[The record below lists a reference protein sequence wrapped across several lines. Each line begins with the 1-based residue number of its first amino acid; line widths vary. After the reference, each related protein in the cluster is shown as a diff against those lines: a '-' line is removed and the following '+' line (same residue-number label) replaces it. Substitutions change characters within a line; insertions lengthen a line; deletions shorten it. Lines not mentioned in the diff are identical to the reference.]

1 MGYVFAQLRLSNPRF
16 PELPSVEVKARV
28 DSAAWLVCIP
38 SWLKDE
44 LRLEQADFRPA
55 QLADGSVVEV
65 PYVGPLELRFDNRLA
80 FSGALVMG
88 DEVLLGAVAME
99 DMDVLIDPRGQK
111 LIVNPAHPD
120 VASGFVGQVGEV
132 QAAPV
137 MINVQIDGVWKQ
149 FPKGTRLI
157 EACEQAGSY
166 VPRYCY
172 HKKLSSPG
180 NCRMCLIEQGMP
192 KMGPDRTP
200 VLGDDGKPVINWMP
214 RPQISCAQ
222 DVAEGM
228 GVRTT
233 SPLVEECRKGV
244 MEFLLINH
252 PLDCPICDQAG
263 ECRLQE
269 FSVEYGKAESRFLEN
284 KVKKPKNIEL
294 GPRVTLDDERCILC
308 SRCIR
313 FCQEV
318 AKDDVLGFI
327 DRGSH
332 SVLTAHPGK
341 RLENNY
347 SLNTVDIC
355 PVGALTSSDFRFKMR
370 VWFLKETKSFC
381 TSCATGC
388 NTLIGTREDV
398 IYRQTP
404 RENDAVNS
412 TWMCDYGRLNFDYL
426 QSERRLLEPKILSG
440 DRLVPTDWKTA
451 IIHAAA
457 QLKHFNGWEIAI
469 IASGRMTNEELWL
482 TSRLAHAL
490 GVQLIDIVPRRG
502 PGDDILLSE
511 DRNPNTNGA
520 RLLKLAS
527 GQLNRISEG
536 IASGQIKA
544 LVALGENPFE
554 AGITIEQLTQLPA
567 FIAMNILEN
576 PATNCV
582 TALLPSSGFAEKRG
596 SMINRTG
603 RLQRLNRAVLP
614 PGQARDDWEILRD
627 LIQECS
633 GQNGIYTI
641 EEVFA
646 RMSRSVPELA
656 GLSLSKIGD
665 LGVQVM
671 EVEKEAKS
679 ATDDTASTAA
689 PPTLEVP
696 AKPKS

>member
-1 MGYVFAQLRLSNPRF
+1 MAETSTAPQL
-16 PELPSVEVKARV
+16 V
-28 DSAAWLVCIP
+28 
-38 SWLKDE
+38 
-44 LRLEQADFRPA
+44 
-55 QLADGSVVEV
+55 
-65 PYVGPLELRFDNRLA
+65 
-80 FSGALVMG
+80 
-88 DEVLLGAVAME
+88 
-99 DMDVLIDPRGQK
+99 
-111 LIVNPAHPD
+111 
-120 VASGFVGQVGEV
+120 
-132 QAAPV
+132 
-137 MINVQIDGVWKQ
+137 NVQINGVWHE
-149 FPKGTRLI
+149 FPKGTRVI

-180 NCRMCLIEQGMP
+180 NCRMCLIEMGLP
-192 KMGPDRTP
+192 KMGPDRKP
-200 VLGDDGKPVINWMP
+200 DLGADGKPIINWMP

-222 DVAEGM
+222 DVSEGM
-228 GVRTT
+228 GIRTD
-233 SPLVEECRKGV
+233 SPLAQDCRKGV

-269 FSVEYGKAESRFLEN
+269 FSVEYGRADSRFLEN

-318 AKDDVLGFI
+318 AQDDVLGFI

-355 PVGALTSSDFRFKMR
+355 PVGALTSSDFRFQMR

-388 NTLIGTREDV
+388 NTVIGTRQDV

-412 TWMCDYGRLNFDYL
+412 CWMCDYGRLNFDYL
-426 QSERRLLEPKILSG
+426 QSDKRLLEPAILSG
-440 DRLVPTDWKTA
+440 DKLIPADWNTA
-451 IIHAAA
+451 IAHAAA
-457 QLKHFNGWEIAI
+457 QLKHFSGWEIAI

-482 TSRLAHAL
+482 TRQFANLL
-490 GVQLIDIVPRRG
+490 GVDLIDIVPRTG
-502 PGDDILLSE
+502 PADNILLSA

-520 RLLKLAS
+520 RLLGVTGNPGARLREISDGVAA
-527 GQLNRISEG
+527 GRIRG
-536 IASGQIKA
+536 LI
-544 LVALGENPFE
+544 ALGEDAAEIGLTP
-554 AGITIEQLTQLPA
+554 AQLSALPA
-567 FIAMNILEN
+567 FVVMSLLEN
-576 PATNCV
+576 HSTAAA
-582 TALLPSSGFAEKRG
+582 TALLPSFGFAEKRG
-596 SMINRTG
+596 SMINGKG
-603 RLQRLNRAVLP
+603 RLQRLNRAVRG

-627 LIQECS
+627 LIQAYS
-633 GQNGIYTI
+633 GRNGIYSI
-641 EEVFA
+641 EDVF
-646 RMSRSVPELA
+646 RQMTESISPLA

-671 EVEKEAKS
+671 EVDQ
-679 ATDDTASTAA
+679 TPA
-689 PPTLEVP
+689 PPWEP
-696 AKPKS
+696 AKEEVKKPESERAAQ